1 MSWMKLSSV
10 LDEMVLDEG
19 VFGMKVS
26 LDESVFGRSF
36 FLDES
41 VFG

>member
-10 LDEMVLDEG
+10 LDEMVLDE
-19 VFGMKVS
+19 
-26 LDESVFGRSF
+26 SVFGRRCF
-36 FLDES
+36 WMRVFLDES